1 MADGHMPTSYSARQ
15 GTMLGRAGQVF
26 LSQDAQTHVW
36 VGGDVV
42 ACVQGFVTL

>member
-1 MADGHMPTSYSARQ
+1 
-15 GTMLGRAGQVF
+15 
-26 LSQDAQTHVW
+26 LSQDAQAQVW